1 MGHINTYKEGVIM
14 SKTVLHSLID
24 MLNEADTET
33 IYNILVRFV
42 PDVKPFD
49 DEIEVIKQSE
59 IDISKGDIVDLS
71 SVEW

>member
-1 MGHINTYKEGVIM
+1 MDIQITKTAVKDIKKLDTATRDRILKSIYKLPIG
-14 SKTVLHSLID
+14 
-24 MLNEADTET
+24 
-33 IYNILVRFV
+33 
-42 PDVKPFD
+42 DVKPFD